1 MQICSDHTGEGTIWP
16 VDANL
21 RPEGKTGP
29 LVRTIASHEGYYG
42 RWAKTWEFQALLKAR
57 PVAGDMELGADY
69 MAMIAPLVWSAAS
82 RDGFVEDVQAM
93 RRRVLDHIPSDQAER
108 QLKLGSGGLRDV
120 EFAVQLL
127 QMVHGRVD
135 ERLRASTTLSALA
148 DLTRGGYIGR
158 EDGQAMH
165 EAYAFLRTLEHRIQL
180 HQLRRTHVLP
190 DDEHELRRLGRSI
203 GLLRDPVRELDN
215 WWKHHRREVRR
226 LPERLFSR
234 S

>member
-1 MQICSDHTGEGTIWP
+1 
-16 VDANL
+16 
-21 RPEGKTGP
+21 
-29 LVRTIASHEGYYG
+29 
-42 RWAKTWEFQALLKAR
+42 
-57 PVAGDMELGADY
+57 

-148 DLTRGGYIGR
+148 ALTRGGYLGR
-158 EDGQAMH
+158 ADGQSMQ
-165 EAYAFLRTLEHRIQL
+165 EAYAFLRPLHHRTPS
-180 HQLRRTHVLP
+180 HQPRRTPVLSHDQP
-190 DDEHELRRLGRSI
+190 PPRRLAPPTAR
-203 GLLRDPVRELDN
+203 RPDPSL
-215 WWKHHRREVRR
+215 
-226 LPERLFSR
+226 S
-234 S
+234 